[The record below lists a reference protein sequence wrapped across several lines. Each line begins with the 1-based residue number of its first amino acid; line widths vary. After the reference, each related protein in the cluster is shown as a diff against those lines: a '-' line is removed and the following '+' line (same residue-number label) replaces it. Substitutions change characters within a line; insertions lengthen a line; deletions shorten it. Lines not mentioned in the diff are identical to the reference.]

1 MQTLNT
7 KNTQHKT
14 QPIVEKR
21 TEQSA
26 NTRVDHPVPTY
37 LSRITSK
44 ITITLGLLFLVV
56 FAIWCYQAFERST
69 TTVAHKNESGFV
81 LTNVNVL
88 TMADDTVLEAKTVV
102 VRNGIISDILNSNDT
117 IPTDLP
123 IIQGHGRYIMPGLID
138 LHVHVLDRSYAKSA
152 LAAGVTTVRNMG
164 GFPYHL
170 KWRDELENAY
180 WYGANIVT
188 SSPIMN
194 SVEQGDPLSH
204 FRVDDPLLAREAV
217 RDFIDQGYDFIK
229 VYEGLN
235 AQTYAAILDE
245 ASKLNVAVAGHPSY
259 DLMASAPEKH
269 GALRT
274 FEHIEEVYD
283 GFLNREQNNE
293 LATAAAQFLSKQ
305 GVVLVPTLAVNR
317 ELTRLSSEKQAY
329 FSQLDLDA
337 INPFVRAI
345 YEETSFSRWLNAS
358 PELAAYNVSTDT
370 YFHELTRLMDNHNVK
385 MGMGSDAGALV
396 GLPGP
401 ASIDEMLL
409 MAEAGV
415 APYTILKSATT
426 HAADV
431 LFKSDTLGQL
441 APGFTA
447 DMVVLNDNPI
457 TALNTLREPAMVI
470 QNGRVF
476 NQNDL
481 RVLKQEAHEHANWL
495 LSVSRHLN
503 YLIFG

>member
-1 MQTLNT
+1 MPTQTQT
-7 KNTQHKT
+7 DAKQG
-14 QPIVEKR
+14 
-21 TEQSA
+21 A
-26 NTRVDHPVPTY
+26 NTHANHPTPTY
-37 LSRITSK
+37 LSRMTSK
-44 ITITLGLLFLVV
+44 ITITIGLLFLLV
-56 FAIWCYQAFERST
+56 FAIWCYQAFERGT
-69 TTVAHKNESGFV
+69 TTVAYKNSSGFV

-88 TMADDTVLEAKTVV
+88 TMADDTVLEGKSVV
-102 VRNGIISDILNSNDT
+102 VRNGTISNILNSNDT
-117 IPTDLP
+117 VPTDLP
-123 IIQGHGRYIMPGLID
+123 IIQGHGRYVMPGLID

-170 KWRDELENAY
+170 KWRRELENAH
-180 WYGANIVT
+180 WYGAKIVT

-194 SVEQGDPLSH
+194 SIEQGDPLSH
-204 FRVDDPLLAREAV
+204 FRVNDPLLAREAV
-217 RDFIDQGYDFIK
+217 RDFISKGYDFIK

-259 DLMASAPEKH
+259 DLMATAPQTH

-274 FEHIEEVYD
+274 FEHIEEIYD
-283 GFLNREQNNE
+283 GFLHQKQNNE
-293 LATAAAQFLSKQ
+293 LAVTAAKFLSQ
-305 GVVLVPTLAVNR
+305 QDVVLIPTLAVNR

-329 FSQLDLDA
+329 YSQLDLDA

-345 YEETSFSRWLNAS
+345 YEQTSFNRWLNAS
-358 PELAAYNVSTDT
+358 PELAAYNVSTDS
-370 YFHELTRLMDNHNVK
+370 YFHELTRLMEKHNVK

-447 DMVVLNDNPI
+447 DMVVLNNNPK
-457 TALNTLREPAMVI
+457 TDLNTLREPVMVI

-481 RVLKQEAHEHANWL
+481 RVLKQEAHEHASWL